1 MMRCLAIDDEKL
13 VLELLE
19 DNIRQVSFLQLVG
32 SCRNAM
38 EATAL
43 LQQEQVDLIFMDIQ
57 MPRMD
62 GLSFLRTLPHPPLT
76 ILVTAYSQYAIE
88 GFDLNVVDYL
98 MKPVSFERFLQACN
112 RAHELYLLQ
121 RRGGIP
127 QTEVRTD
134 HFFVNV
140 EYTLVKIITADILYI
155 EGLKDYIKIY
165 LSDANRPVITR
176 MSLKAMEE
184 KLPNDK
190 FVRIHKSYIVSV
202 DKITT
207 IKRDLIYIGDIELP
221 LSSLYRAEIDRLI
234 GR

>member
-19 DNIRQVSFLQLVG
+19 DNIRQVSYLQLVG

-38 EATAL
+38 EAAAL

-57 MPRMD
+57 MPSMD

-121 RRGGIP
+121 QRGGIP
-127 QTEVRTD
+127 QTEARTD

-165 LSDANRPVITR
+165 LSEANRPVITR

-190 FVRIHKSYIVSV
+190 FVRIHKSYIVSI

-207 IKRDLIYIGDIELP
+207 IKRDLIYIDDIELP
-221 LSSLYRAEIDRLI
+221 LSSLYKAEIDRLI

>member
-19 DNIRQVSFLQLVG
+19 DNIRQISFLQLVG

-38 EATAL
+38 EATAI

-112 RAHELYLLQ
+112 RANELYLLQ
-121 RRGGIP
+121 QRGGIL

-165 LSDANRPVITR
+165 LSGANRPVITR

-190 FVRIHKSYIVSV
+190 FIRIHKSYIVSI

-221 LSSLYRAEIDRLI
+221 LSSLYKAEIDRLI

>member
-165 LSDANRPVITR
+165 LSGANRPVITR

-190 FVRIHKSYIVSV
+190 FVRIHKSYIVSI

-221 LSSLYRAEIDRLI
+221 LSSLYKAEIDRLI